1 MYDMIK
7 EGSAPVASAVDPK
20 AAVLSRK
27 PSRKPTMEPEAL
39 QHPGLSGGSAQAFSQ
54 RCLPV
59 STAAQNPSPS
69 LGGLALRP
77 EKMGDSSPTVIPQ
90 SPVYY
95 GLVWIEFWF
104 FSGDR
109 ILVSVWT

>member
-7 EGSAPVASAVDPK
+7 EGSASVASAVDPK

-27 PSRKPTMEPEAL
+27 PTMESEAL
-39 QHPGLSGGSAQAFSQ
+39 QHPGLRGGSAQAFSQ

-95 GLVWIEFWF
+95 GLVWMFWHH
-104 FSGDR
+104 
-109 ILVSVWT
+109 